1 MLLTL
6 EGLQP
11 FTLVKD
17 CCYLIR
23 AAEDG
28 SVTDL
33 AALMGTNLQYQ
44 FLVNLLSS
52 LTSLE
57 FV

>member
-1 MLLTL
+1 M
-6 EGLQP
+6 
-11 FTLVKD
+11 
-17 CCYLIR
+17 
-23 AAEDG
+23 
-28 SVTDL
+28 TDL

-57 FV
+57 FVCVRVRVTLAKHWLCIHGMK